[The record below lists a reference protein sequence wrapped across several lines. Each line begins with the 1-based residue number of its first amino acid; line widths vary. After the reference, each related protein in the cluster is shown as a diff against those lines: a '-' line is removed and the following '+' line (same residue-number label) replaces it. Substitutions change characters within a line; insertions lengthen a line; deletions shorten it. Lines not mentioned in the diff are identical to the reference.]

1 MRELDI
7 INEIRGKVVSRKE
20 HTGTKLFLVFGYITL
35 FMFMAEFL
43 ALELWNTN
51 LCTWLWLCIL
61 IVGMPLMGYH
71 VRKDFNRTGR
81 RTPDEYL
88 ALQLWLFV
96 GGASAMC
103 GLTTGFAGVY
113 EQCYCLIQ
121 GLLLGMGCFLTG
133 AISRFRTMVVCG
145 IIGALL
151 SFVCLFFQGVL
162 WPWQLL
168 IMALVTIITLVIP
181 GHACRR
187 YINNEKI

>member
-7 INEIRGKVVSRKE
+7 INEIRGKVVSRRE

-121 GLLLGMGCFLTG
+121 GL
-133 AISRFRTMVVCG
+133 
-145 IIGALL
+145 
-151 SFVCLFFQGVL
+151 SFACLFFQGVL

-187 YINNEKI
+187 YINKEKI